1 NIVRKSLSP
10 EAAARLIQGQLV
22 SASSKTESF
31 FHPFIGRDEELKD
44 LDNQASDHKRPSIKG
59 LYLSGNAGTGR
70 RAVAGAFYA
79 NHFPHVGK
87 VFPQIR
93 LSPYDGPEELY
104 RNILSELRP
113 TMTAGEL
120 RSRVS
125 SFSLAKPDQ
134 KMRMAAQLLNSLL
147 PSNEAALLLDEGG
160 VLTESG
166 VFSPEI
172 SKLIDELE
180 AQPHPPV
187 TFI

>member
-1 NIVRKSLSP
+1 
-10 EAAARLIQGQLV
+10 
-22 SASSKTESF
+22 
-31 FHPFIGRDEELKD
+31 
-44 LDNQASDHKRPSIKG
+44 
-59 LYLSGNAGTGR
+59 
-70 RAVAGAFYA
+70 
-79 NHFPHVGK
+79 
-87 VFPQIR
+87 
-93 LSPYDGPEELY
+93 
-104 RNILSELRP
+104 
-113 TMTAGEL
+113 MTAGEL